1 MPARDWKFRVEDIRA
16 AVKETLELT
25 QGMDFEAFSNDKR
38 TIKAVLYNLAVI
50 GEAAQRVPQEIIEK
64 YPFVPWKEMGDM
76 RNVLIHEY
84 FGVDLKIVWETIH
97 HDLLGLLQSLEDILS
112 KQ

>member
-1 MPARDWKFRVEDIRA
+1 MN
-16 AVKETLELT
+16 
-25 QGMDFEAFSNDKR
+25 FEAFSSDKR

-50 GEAAQRVPQEIIEK
+50 GEAARRVPQEIIGK
-64 YPFVPWKEMGDM
+64 YPLVPWQEMNDM

-97 HDLLGLLQSLEDILS
+97 HDLPALLHLLDDILS
-112 KQ
+112 KE